1 MTGSPRGPLA
11 DAASNPAEYVRERYE
26 ATIRYYWASSA
37 RNKRL
42 YKWSRYLVVG
52 LGAAVTLLTSISSSS
67 LIAGTLWE
75 NVVAVAAPLAAAVLA
90 IVGGLSQS
98 FQWGAAWREM
108 VMAAERLEK
117 ERDRIVVTESD
128 PAKDLEV
135 LNSYVLQE
143 SAGFFSRILGNVHPA
158 SPAGTDAR
166 G

>member
-1 MTGSPRGPLA
+1 MSGAPQELLA
-11 DAASNPAEYVRERYE
+11 DPKNPGEYVLRRYDN
-26 ATIRYYWASSA
+26 AIRYYWASSA

-52 LGAAVTLLTSISSSS
+52 LGAAVTLLTSLSSSS
-67 LIAGTLWE
+67 LIVGTIWE
-75 NVVAVAAPLAAAVLA
+75 NVVAVSAPLAAAVLA

-117 ERDRIVVTESD
+117 ERDRIFVTESD

-135 LNSYVLQE
+135 LNAYVLDE
-143 SAGFFSRILGNVHPA
+143 SAGFFSRILGNVQPA
-158 SPAGTDAR
+158 SHGGSDAR